1 MRELLKSRLAPFK
14 HKDFRRFFFV
24 QSLSLIGTQSHE
36 LARAWII
43 VEMLKSATALGSLYL
58 AVALPSFFL
67 ILYGGVIVDRADVRK
82 ILLITKVILAI
93 AATALAFTVQF
104 SEIKLW
110 YFLLFAIIEG
120 VTVSFDQPAY
130 LALTTRL
137 VPRADFQQALAMNSI
152 NFHTA
157 RMLGPLLAGVLMA
170 WSGPSL
176 VFFFDA
182 FTFFLL
188 LLVLWSINLSNPV
201 REHKN
206 KQSSFNATKE
216 GFWYIFKHPT
226 LRYRT
231 LQLIVAI
238 VLIYPLMMVVFRAY
252 LKHKF
257 HLEADEFGYIFSVP
271 AIGSMAGALSFAV
284 LKPVK
289 PLRALRYGL
298 PGVAIF
304 VALVPLATTPSA
316 SAVLMGFAGFAL
328 YLSFASLTVSMQL
341 DVAETYRGRMSSVIG
356 LCFVSLGPLMG
367 MPMGYLSDLFGAE
380 RLIWGVIVIFMCFST
395 SLFLLHRE
403 QLKSRSPEKPRKTPP
418 PPPPLGFQ
426 PPSALH

>member
-1 MRELLKSRLAPFK
+1 MHELLRSRLAPFK

-24 QSLSLIGTQSHE
+24 QSLSLVGTQSHE
-36 LARAWII
+36 LARAWIV

-58 AVALPSFFL
+58 AVALPSLFL
-67 ILYGGVIVDRADVRK
+67 ILHGGVIVDRADVRK
-82 ILLITKVILAI
+82 ILLVTKVILAI
-93 AATALAFTVQF
+93 AATTLAFTVHF
-104 SEIKLW
+104 SEPKLW
-110 YFLLFAIIEG
+110 FFLLYAVIEG
-120 VTVSFDQPAY
+120 ITVSFDQPAY

-157 RMLGPLLAGVLMA
+157 RMLGPLVAGVLMA

-182 FTFFLL
+182 FTFFVL
-188 LLVLWSINLSNPV
+188 LLVLWSIKLNKPV
-201 REHKN
+201 REHAN
-206 KQSSFNATKE
+206 KQSSLDATLD
-216 GFWYIFKHPT
+216 GFRYIARHPT

-238 VLIYPLMMVVFRAY
+238 VLIFPLMMVVFRAY

-257 HLEADEFGYIFSVP
+257 HLEADEFGYVFSVP

-284 LKPVK
+284 FKPVK

-298 PGVAIF
+298 PGVAVF
-304 VALVPLATTPSA
+304 VALIPFATTPFM

-328 YLSFASLTVSMQL
+328 YLSFASLSVSMQL
-341 DVAETYRGRMSSVIG
+341 DVVEEYRGRLSAVIG

-367 MPMGYLSDLFGAE
+367 MPMGYLSDLFGADH
-380 RLIWGVIVIFMCFST
+380 LIWGVVVIFITMST
-395 SLFLLHRE
+395 SLFIAHKE
-403 QLKSRSPEKPRKTPP
+403 ALKSHKPP
-418 PPPPLGFQ
+418 PPSKTPTMNVAPP
-426 PPSALH
+426 PALH

>member
-1 MRELLKSRLAPFK
+1 MRELLQSRLAPFK

-36 LARAWII
+36 LARAWIV
-43 VEMLKSATALGSLYL
+43 VEMLKSATALGSLYM
-58 AVALPSFFL
+58 AIAIPSLFL

-82 ILLITKVILAI
+82 ILLVTKVILAI
-93 AATALAFTVQF
+93 AATTLAFAVEFTEPQF
-104 SEIKLW
+104 W
-110 YFLLFAIIEG
+110 YFLLYAIIEG
-120 VTVSFDQPAY
+120 LTVSFDQPAY

-182 FTFFLL
+182 FTFFA
-188 LLVLWSINLSNPV
+188 LLVVLWKIKLAQPV
-201 REHKN
+201 REHKP
-206 KQSSFNATKE
+206 KQSSFSATME
-216 GFWYIFKHPT
+216 GFKYIAQNAT

-231 LQLIVAI
+231 LQLVVAI
-238 VLIYPLMMVVFRAY
+238 VLIFPLMMVVFRAY

-257 HLEADEFGYIFSVP
+257 HLEADEFGYVFAVP

-298 PGVAIF
+298 PGVAVF
-304 VALVPLATTPSA
+304 VALIPLATTPLLSA
-316 SAVLMGFAGFAL
+316 ILMGFAGFAL

-341 DVAETYRGRMSSVIG
+341 DVDEVYRGRLSAVIG

-367 MPMGYLSDLFGAE
+367 MPMGYLSDLFGADH
-380 RLIWGVIVIFMCFST
+380 LIWGVIVIFTCISG
-395 SLFLLHRE
+395 SLFLLHRDAL
-403 QLKSRSPEKPRKTPP
+403 QSQTTHKHPRIP

-426 PPSALH
+426 PPANLH